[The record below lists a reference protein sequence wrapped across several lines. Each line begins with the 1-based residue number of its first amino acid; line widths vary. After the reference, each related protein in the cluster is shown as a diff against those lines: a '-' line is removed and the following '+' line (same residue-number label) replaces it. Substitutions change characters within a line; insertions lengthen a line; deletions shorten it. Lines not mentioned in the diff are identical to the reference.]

1 MSTLDLKI
9 HSKLLTSAN
18 QLVPG
23 FSFTAERKE
32 FHLPMIIFR
41 AYAALEGST
50 AANELKEFSVVRY
63 GTSLIISAK
72 HGSSDVALL
81 FALDSKRWV
90 MDGVEIERPESIGL
104 ELELLACL
112 SFLDFMNIE

>member
-1 MSTLDLKI
+1 MAILDLEI

-23 FSFTAERKE
+23 VSFTAERE
-32 FHLPMIIFR
+32 SFHLPMIVFR
-41 AYAALEGST
+41 AHSASLAT
-50 AANELKEFSVVRY
+50 NELREFSVVRY
-63 GTSLIISAK
+63 GTTLIISAK

-81 FALDSKRWV
+81 FALDSRRWIR
-90 MDGVEIERPESIGL
+90 DGVEVARPESIGL

-112 SFLDFMNIE
+112 SFFDFMAIE